1 LNYSVEETRPCT
13 PLKRGIT
20 CNNNKKIE
28 KIMDGYTLA
37 AQLRRTRRRYRLS
50 AASQALY
57 YELVAIANEEGWPD
71 TFKCSNGELCSAL
84 FLNEKTIVLARQ
96 ELIECGII
104 AYKSGK
110 SRKAFSDY
118 SLLTTVKF
126 TPNSTT
132 NATPIVTPNPP
143 DYIKLKEKPKLKKEE
158 GVVTCDAAFEFF
170 RSTKNKR
177 LLMEKHSLTDDELE
191 LYFLVFYDSKV
202 DLGDLNGK
210 TMEEVSRHFYYWLPK
225 HLAAQQFVKKSDGV
239 PRRSAGTALSD
250 AKPVRGVAAAFQFA
264 DVVMRE

>member
-1 LNYSVEETRPCT
+1 
-13 PLKRGIT
+13 
-20 CNNNKKIE
+20 
-28 KIMDGYTLA
+28 MDGYTLA

-96 ELIECGII
+96 ELIECNLI

-118 SLLTTVKF
+118 SFLTTVKF

-132 NATPIVTPNPP
+132 NVTPIVTPNPP
-143 DYIKLKEKPKLKKEE
+143 DYNKLNEKPKLKKAEE
-158 GVVTCDAAFEFF
+158 VITYDAAFEFF
-170 RSTKNKR
+170 KSTKNKR
-177 LLMEKHSLTDDELE
+177 LLVEKHALTDDELE
-191 LYFLVFYDSKV
+191 YYFLVFYDSKV
-202 DLGDLNGK
+202 DLGDLDGK
-210 TMEEVSRHFYYWLPK
+210 TLTEIARNFFYWLPK
-225 HLAAQQFVKKSDGV
+225 HLAAQQYSKEKSCAKKES
-239 PRRSAGTALSD
+239 SAPT
-250 AKPVRGVAAAFQFA
+250 RGVAAALQFT